1 MNNSS
6 VHKTNDVDFVGT
18 YRRIFKYLKLFH
30 RHLFIAFFG
39 FSLFAVSQPGFAMLM
54 EAFVRALDGE
64 YVNGLYL
71 IPTACIFI
79 AVIRGVGSYLGNYYM
94 SKVSANVVHSI
105 RCQLFGNL
113 ISLPVKFFDENKSG
127 RLVSLFT
134 YNTNMM
140 TNATTQSLTTIA
152 REGLTVIAL
161 FSYLFYQ
168 NMKLTL
174 LFFVIGPLLAL
185 AISWIGKKVKR
196 FGREIQSSIGELNHV
211 SAETFSSI
219 RLVKS
224 SAGEVLAN
232 DKFVKVSDITKK
244 VSLRLAKVSSIYA
257 PLMQM
262 LIVMAM
268 ALVMY
273 IVLLSRGTMEAAEL
287 IAYVTAA
294 GLLPKPIRSLSAVHP
309 QLLQAVVAA
318 EEVFKH
324 IDFVKERDL
333 GQVDNVE
340 LVGNLSFKH
349 VVFSYQGS
357 EKPVLNDISFKV
369 SAGQTLAVVG
379 RSGGGKST
387 LVNLIPRFYE
397 LDTGEISLDDLAV
410 NEYTLGFL
418 RKNIATVSQQV
429 TLFNDTIIANIAYG
443 VENASQADIE
453 AAAVAAN
460 ADEFIQ
466 GLEEGYQ
473 TIVGENGVM
482 LSGGQRQRLAIARAI
497 LRDAKIL
504 ILDEATSALDNES
517 EVKVQDALEGV
528 MRNRTTIV
536 IAHRLSTVEHA
547 DNIIVI
553 DDGRIVEQ
561 GNHAALMS
569 SNGLYTK
576 MVQRD
581 FS

>member
-1 MNNSS
+1 
-6 VHKTNDVDFVGT
+6 
-18 YRRIFKYLKLFH
+18 LFH

-397 LDTGEISLDDLAV
+397 LDTGEIALDDLAV
-410 NEYTLGFL
+410 DEYTLGFL

-453 AAAVAAN
+453 AAAEAAN

-466 GLEEGYQ
+466 RLEEGYQ

-528 MRNRTTIV
+528 MKNRTTIV

-547 DNIIVI
+547 DNIIVV